1 MKSNSPAN
9 QYEPL
14 GCSDDLGFRRQLL
27 KKQPLFMDADC
38 GFEGRLKNVR
48 DGFAGSRLRDSA
60 GGEHIGSGVS
70 LIDFIPGARFKD
82 RQNLARLVRCESSI
96 EVNGPASVSAFW

>member
-1 MKSNSPAN
+1 
-9 QYEPL
+9 
-14 GCSDDLGFRRQLL
+14 
-27 KKQPLFMDADC
+27 MDADC

-70 LIDFIPGARFKD
+70 LIDFIPGKRASKTGKILLAWLGAR
-82 RQNLARLVRCESSI
+82 V
-96 EVNGPASVSAFW
+96 P